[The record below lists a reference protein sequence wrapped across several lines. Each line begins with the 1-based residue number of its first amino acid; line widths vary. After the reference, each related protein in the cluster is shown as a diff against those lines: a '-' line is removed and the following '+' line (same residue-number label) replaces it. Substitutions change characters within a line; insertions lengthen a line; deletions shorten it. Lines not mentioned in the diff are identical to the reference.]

1 LIRLLAD
8 ENIDA
13 EIISGVLRRCPQM
26 VFESV
31 RDVGLAHTPDPVI
44 LEWCAANGF
53 ILVTYDRNT
62 VPKHAYERLQAG
74 MPMPGVFVVR
84 DRAPL
89 GEAVL
94 ELSRIASQSTQEEW
108 AGLVVFLPVRR

>member
-1 LIRLLAD
+1 MIRLLAD

-13 EIISGVLRRCPQM
+13 EIISGVLRRCPQL

-31 RDVGLAHTPDPVI
+31 RNVGLAQTPDPTI
-44 LEWCAANGF
+44 LDWCAANGF

-62 VPKHAYERLQAG
+62 VPKHAYARLEEG
-74 MPMPGVFVVR
+74 LSMPGVFIIR

-94 ELSRIASQSTQEEW
+94 EMSRIAAQSTQEEW
-108 AGLVVFLPVRR
+108 AGLVVFLPVRP